1 MCRTTRNGN
10 IGAMDYMTISRP
22 YRVRR
27 IASAVA
33 LTSLAVLASASLT
46 VAAATGAA
54 TGAASGP
61 ASAPAPLGHDSA
73 APKKKAAPAQP
84 VELVDIN
91 SASRKELKTLPG
103 IGDAEAAKIIANRPY
118 MTKSDLVAK
127 NVLPLGPYLSLKS
140 KVIALPKS
148 KAKSKS
154 QPASAAQQGA

>member
-1 MCRTTRNGN
+1 
-10 IGAMDYMTISRP
+10 MTNSRP
-22 YRVRR
+22 YRVQHV
-27 IASAVA
+27 ASALA
-33 LTSLAVLASASLT
+33 LALVSLAVLASAGLT
-46 VAAATGAA
+46 VAAATAAATGAA

-127 NVLPLGPYLSLKS
+127 NVLPLGPYLSLKT

-154 QPASAAQQGA
+154 QPASAAKQGA